1 MLNTAAKTGNASNL
15 ANLSS
20 EVLKR
25 FNVRGN
31 GGFRIDQDRKSPT
44 MRWIRKDRLKH
55 VAVVVN
61 GQLDDLTLRSND
73 KGVFQEALGA
83 SIDWTWAAPGGS
95 GETPGRL
102 TGPVQFVRNLMDAWR
117 LDNWDVVRL
126 LGCDSEDFDYVSAVL
141 DGRRQLRGRDV
152 RDRIAHLFCI
162 RRTLRSLFRN
172 LHVENEWLREQHPTL
187 NGKSPM
193 SLIVEGSIEDLLL
206 AREYVE
212 SAAGVR

>member
-1 MLNTAAKTGNASNL
+1 MLNTAARTGNASDL

-20 EVLKR
+20 KDLKR
-25 FNVRGN
+25 LNVRGN
-31 GGFRIDQDRKSPT
+31 GEFRIDQDRNSASVA
-44 MRWIRKDRLKH
+44 WIRK
-55 VAVVVN
+55 
-61 GQLDDLTLRSND
+61 GQDVLGPSND
-73 KGVFQEALGA
+73 QTRL
-83 SIDWTWAAPGGS
+83 APGDS

-102 TGPVQFVRNLMDAWR
+102 TGPVQFVRNLMESWR

-126 LGCDSEDFDYVSAVL
+126 LGCDPEDFEYVSAVL

-162 RRTLRSLFRN
+162 RRTLWSLFRN
-172 LHVENEWLREQHPTL
+172 LDVENDWLREQQRSL

-193 SLIVEGSIEDLLL
+193 SLIVDGSIEDLLL

>member
-1 MLNTAAKTGNASNL
+1 MLNTAARTGNASNL

-25 FNVRGN
+25 LNVRGN
-31 GGFRIDQDRKSPT
+31 GGFRIDQDRKSASVT
-44 MRWIRKDRLKH
+44 WMRKDRLKPF
-55 VAVVVN
+55 AVVAN
-61 GQLDDLTLRSND
+61 GQVDDLTLRSED
-73 KGVFQEALGA
+73 KGILQEALGA
-83 SIDWTWAAPGGS
+83 SMDRTWVAPGGS

-102 TGPVQFVRNLMDAWR
+102 TGPVQFVRNLMDSWR
-117 LDNWDVVRL
+117 LDNWDVVRI
-126 LGCDSEDFDYVSAVL
+126 LGCDPEDFEYVSAVL

-162 RRTLRSLFRN
+162 RRTLWSLFRN
-172 LHVENEWLREQHPTL
+172 LDVENDWLREQHPML

-212 SAAGVR
+212 SAAGLR

>member
-1 MLNTAAKTGNASNL
+1 MLNIAARTGNASNL

-20 EVLKR
+20 EVLKKL
-25 FNVRGN
+25 NVRGN
-31 GGFRIDQDRKSPT
+31 GRFRIDQDRESASVK
-44 MRWIRKDRLKH
+44 WIRKDRFKP
-55 VAVVVN
+55 VAVVAD
-61 GQLDDLTLRSND
+61 GQLDDLTLRSED
-73 KGVFQEALGA
+73 KGRFEKVLGA
-83 SIDWTWAAPGGS
+83 SIDRTWVAPGGL

-102 TGPVQFVRNLMDAWR
+102 TGPVQFVRNLMDSWR

-126 LGCDSEDFDYVSAVL
+126 LGCDQEDFEYISAVL

-152 RDRIAHLFCI
+152 RDRIVHLFCI
-162 RRTLRSLFRN
+162 RRTLWSLFRN
-172 LHVENEWLREQHPTL
+172 LDVENDWLREQHPML